1 MHVYMNACFRRALL
15 ACTLPAARLRM
26 LARCP
31 SSRLLVIAGIYLI
44 HVCMYP
50 RRYVCML
57 APRSVSLCAIF
68 SSRVLACSPAVH
80 HRVYSLSQ
88 VYFFCVYLA
97 LGFYGAA
104 VFCVLVPCLPV
115 LVVLAC
121 SPAVNECMFT
131 RCPLLNMVASMPARR
146 QIFARVTTTKLIC
159 SFSHTGVHA
168 CSTCVCYRRALPA
181 RALSVSPLTLSRLIS
196 ARRPVLAN
204 VVKAHSFNIAVL
216 STLRQY
222 VLSGLGVP
230 SLVP

>member
-146 QIFARVTTTKLIC
+146 QIFARVTTTKLILLLLAYRCACMLDMCMLPSC
-159 SFSHTGVHA
+159 SS
-168 CSTCVCYRRALPA
+168 CSCSLCVAA
-181 RALSVSPLTLSRLIS
+181 HPLTLNLCSS
-196 ARRPVLAN
+196 ASA
-204 VVKAHSFNIAVL
+204 
-216 STLRQY
+216 STVSYTHLTLPTIY
-222 VLSGLGVP
+222 SV
-230 SLVP
+230 

>member
-1 MHVYMNACFRRALL
+1 
-15 ACTLPAARLRM
+15 
-26 LARCP
+26 
-31 SSRLLVIAGIYLI
+31 
-44 HVCMYP
+44 MYP

-131 RCPLLNMVASMPARR
+131 RCPLLNVVASMPIRR
-146 QIFARVTTTKLIC
+146 QVYAYVTTTKHILLILAFRC
-159 SFSHTGVHA
+159 ACMLDTGRYH
-168 CSTCVCYRRALPA
+168 VCCRRALP
-181 RALSVSPLTLSRLIS
+181 RCALSGSPITLACLIF
-196 ARRPVLAN
+196 ARRPVLW
-204 VVKAHSFNIAVL
+204 
-216 STLRQY
+216 
-222 VLSGLGVP
+222 
-230 SLVP
+230 